1 MSDYVAFEAPAWL
14 WLFACA
20 ALLAAG
26 VALGA
31 LAAYALRIARALDR
45 IDDYEELA
53 APRADVETAFAAVHA
68 RLAKLEAPEPIPVRL
83 EPPATIRNSAPPSIE
98 LPANG
103 ETSPGFAWH
112 TRIAS

>member
-1 MSDYVAFEAPAWL
+1 MDSYVAFEAPAWL
-14 WLFACA
+14 WIGACL

-45 IDDYEELA
+45 IDDYEDLA
-53 APRADVETAFAAVHA
+53 APRADVETAFAAVHT
-68 RLAKLEAPEPIPVRL
+68 RLAKLEAPEPLPVRI
-83 EPPATIRNSAPPSIE
+83 EPPATVRDLAPVE
-98 LPANG
+98 LPADG
-103 ETSPGFAWH
+103 DTLPPGSWF